1 MTDEIWRQMKEL
13 KESLTGDEQWGF
25 KTYLDDVVPEGWYII
40 VLTKWYHYVWL
51 WLYTLRYGRHSV
63 KKL

>member
-1 MTDEIWRQMKEL
+1 MREL
-13 KESLTGDEQWGF
+13 KASLTGDEQWGF